1 MLAEIAERQILT
13 NSAEKV
19 NESTDRLKEIL
30 TNIYNHLDDMKYRTL
45 RVSKMKNLQELYGI
59 NSSLKV
65 FGFEFDPKYR
75 KKRENTTETMD
86 VFPAWHKPPKED
98 DATDLEKHIVLAGW
112 YRHART
118 VSFLNCKPI
127 HVRMLPN

>member
-59 NSSLKV
+59 NSILKV

-98 DATDLEKHIVLAGW
+98 DATDLEKHIDWLESIKRKAQLSEQGSLT
-112 YRHART
+112 R
-118 VSFLNCKPI
+118 
-127 HVRMLPN
+127 